1 MAPGGLAVARL
12 VEVVAGLV
20 QSQQVR
26 QRQEGDDVQWL
37 WGGGESINPGDPPCF
52 EGETPAPPSPRS
64 THHPRGGDAGWR
76 QWGCLGCGEG
86 MWVRWWRAAPRQA
99 SPPTH
104 PRALHR
110 HTGGLTVTLAASP
123 SRPRPRL
130 ASAGSDSGEK
140 PGGPWLLGFWST
152 GVGGGWRGGRGA
164 AGLGPGLLGLGA
176 GPVCAMLRLGL
187 AASRARLLLTSVFTG
202 IGLGGC
208 RSPLLR

>member
-1 MAPGGLAVARL
+1 MCSGCGEGGRASTLGTPPALRGRPQPHHPPAQLTIPGGRRWMAAV
-12 VEVVAGLV
+12 GL
-20 QSQQVR
+20 
-26 QRQEGDDVQWL
+26 
-37 WGGGESINPGDPPCF
+37 PGL
-52 EGETPAPPSPRS
+52 R
-64 THHPRGGDAGWR
+64 
-76 QWGCLGCGEG
+76 EG

-110 HTGGLTVTLAASP
+110 HTGSLTVTLAASP
-123 SRPRPRL
+123 SRPRHRL
-130 ASAGSDSGEK
+130 AGAGSDSGEK
-140 PGGPWLLGFWST
+140 PGGPWLLRFWSM

-176 GPVCAMLRLGL
+176 GPMCAMLRLGL

-208 RSPLLR
+208 RSPLRR